1 MSDKH
6 RMPIP
11 RLTEDEMREVVRDRL
26 ACQVMFSTEVP
37 ENIISMVFG
46 CGMLGEALA
55 PPADLV
61 ESLLGSSRPPET
73 LEGEPERPEHPGYPE
88 PVPDPPDRPTL
99 VGLPESIRLDL
110 EFGDLE
116 DSDDEVIAVKAE
128 VKAENTRRI
137 REWED
142 ASRAWHDALDEETR
156 IRREIN
162 AAHDAA
168 IESWKAS
175 LDQHAEAV
183 AAREAARQDWHDRY
197 EDHFG
202 EWGADVGVLVGDM
215 SKTFPRSINGFPI
228 FHAFR
233 IIHRDDWKRIE
244 AAIIREQERSANIEV

>member
-26 ACQVMFSTEVP
+26 ACQVMFSSEVP
-37 ENIISMVFG
+37 ENMISMVFG
-46 CGMLGEALA
+46 CGMLGDVLL
-55 PPADLV
+55 PPREIM
-61 ESLLGSSRPPET
+61 ESLLGSSRPPEV

-88 PVPDPPDRPTL
+88 PVPDPPEKPTL

-110 EFGDLE
+110 EFGDRTE
-116 DSDDEVIAVKAE
+116 SDVAEIKAE
-128 VKAENTRRI
+128 MKAENDQRI
-137 REWED
+137 QAWEE
-142 ASRAWHDALDEETR
+142 ASMAWHDALDEENR
-156 IRREIN
+156 VRREIN

-168 IESWKAS
+168 SEAWKAS

-197 EDHFG
+197 EEHFG
-202 EWGADVGVLVGDM
+202 EWGADVGVLVGNM

>member
-1 MSDKH
+1 MMPDKH
-6 RMPIP
+6 RMPIH

-37 ENIISMVFG
+37 ENMISMVFG
-46 CGMLGEALA
+46 CGMLGDVFR
-55 PPADLV
+55 PPREIM
-61 ESLLGSSRPPET
+61 ESLLGSSSPPEV

-88 PVPDPPDRPTL
+88 PVPDPPEKPTL

-110 EFGDLE
+110 EFGDLTE
-116 DSDDEVIAVKAE
+116 SDVAEIKAGM
-128 VKAENTRRI
+128 KAENDQRI
-137 REWED
+137 RAWEE
-142 ASRAWHDALDEETR
+142 ASMAWHDALDEENR
-156 IRREIN
+156 VRREIN

-168 IESWKAS
+168 IEAWKAS